1 MKTSKFNRSLLLTAF
16 TVLFLMATQALGQE
30 SPEKLPTKEDLANN
44 NKLFI
49 ELATKYLH
57 WDEPTDPVKMV
68 GPLYFVGTRGLSS
81 FLFATNDGLIL
92 LNTGSPKSGPMI
104 AASIRK
110 LGFKPEDIK
119 IIING
124 HGHSDHAGAFAYFKQ
139 LSGAQI
145 AIMEPDVAMIEDGG
159 KSDFHYG
166 KDWQIMGQPPVKVD
180 RVLHDG
186 DTVTLGEVTLTA
198 HHTPGHTRGATTW
211 TTTLTE
217 GGKSYKVVF
226 PDGGGFNPGYRIAKN
241 ESYPGINS
249 DYRNTLHFLEMQQP
263 DIWAGHHCEYF
274 NMEGKKKLYAKE
286 GVKAWMDP
294 EGYRLFIASKRRAF
308 EDEVD
313 AEMGVKKP
321 TPKKPVKE

>member
-1 MKTSKFNRSLLLTAF
+1 MKTSKFNRSLLLSAF
-16 TVLFLMATQALGQE
+16 TVLFLMTTQAFGQE

-57 WDEPTDPVKMV
+57 WDEPSEPVKMV

-92 LNTGSPKSGPMI
+92 LNTGSPKSGPLI

-139 LSGAQI
+139 LSGAQV
-145 AIMEPDVAMIEDGG
+145 AIMQEDVAMIEDGG

-166 KDWQIMGQPPVKVD
+166 KDWQVMGQPPVKVD

-274 NMEGKKKLYAKE
+274 NMEGKKKLHAKE
-286 GVKAWMDP
+286 GVKAWIDP
-294 EGYRLFIASKRRAF
+294 EGYRRFIASKRRAF

-313 AEMGVKKP
+313 AEMGVKKA
-321 TPKKPVKE
+321 TPKKPAQE